1 MLILPLRVHVVVYLL
16 VGDGEHD
23 DEDPEQHHADHELVE
38 DPHGHHGGVDR
49 VGAHLA
55 DQDAAAHVV
64 SRHTGQVPQHHARDP
79 GHQHHHSSTTG
90 YFSDSSYY
98 AIATKEGGRALFI
111 FL

>member
-16 VGDGEHD
+16 VCDGEHD

-64 SRHTGQVPQHHARDP
+64 SRHPGQVPQHHARDP
-79 GHQHHHSSTTG
+79 GHQHHQQLDIS
-90 YFSDSSYY
+90 
-98 AIATKEGGRALFI
+98 AILIHTWPQTI
-111 FL
+111 PI